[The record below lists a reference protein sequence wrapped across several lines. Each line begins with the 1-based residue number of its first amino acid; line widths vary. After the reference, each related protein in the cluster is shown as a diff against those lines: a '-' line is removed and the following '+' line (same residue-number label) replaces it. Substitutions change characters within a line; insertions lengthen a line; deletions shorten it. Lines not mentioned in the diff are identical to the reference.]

1 MKKYW
6 LLEETDKK
14 MIPMKDKWALAGNP
28 PEPFHFDYMGWKEST
43 ILKLTEFS
51 SNPLEPIKEIWEK
64 WFSDKRIEKAMTLLE
79 MIAERDQD
87 MVQAISECMKRM
99 EGK

>member
-1 MKKYW
+1 MKKCW

-14 MIPMKDKWALAGNP
+14 MIPMKDEWALAGNP

-51 SNPLEPIKEIWEK
+51 SNPLEPIKEVWRK
-64 WFSDKRIEKAMTLLE
+64 YKDWYLP
-79 MIAERDQD
+79 ERFDPNCHD
-87 MVQAISECMKRM
+87 ILPHELFMAISECMKMM
-99 EGK
+99 EEK